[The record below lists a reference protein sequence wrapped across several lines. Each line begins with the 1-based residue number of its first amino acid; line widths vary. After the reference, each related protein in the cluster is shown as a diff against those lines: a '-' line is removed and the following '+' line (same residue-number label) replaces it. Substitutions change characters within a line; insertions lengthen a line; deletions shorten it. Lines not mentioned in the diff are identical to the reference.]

1 MPLLLYQLTQ
11 DTIAICRFSEI
22 PKDKPTSSA
31 PVIQHP
37 TLVDEP
43 AYTVKILQPAPSP
56 LSTNPKSTPAASVSA
71 TPRSEPTPAERTLS
85 VSEVTTL
92 FLKSLLQSAE
102 DFLGKKVD
110 GTVISVPAYFD
121 DAQRAALKK
130 AAEDAGVTV
139 LQLLD
144 EAGAA
149 AVATSDLSQPS
160 ATSEDRTQLIV
171 DLGASSLELSLTSM
185 REGLAYS
192 LASSSDPMFGP
203 GDLIDSKLI
212 KFFAKEFTKKT
223 KTPLTVSPASDPL
236 DKRAEAKLLLAVEH
250 TKRTLSASPGAATCS
265 VESLKDG
272 LDFTGSINR
281 MRFDMEVRSIYNAV
295 LDKAKELLSSA
306 GLDLYDIDEIVYIGG
321 SACLPGLDETLV
333 GGGFRED
340 VVTPFGAGTVVGGG
354 AGDPTTILARGCA
367 LQAQIIASLGE
378 DEAEVRK
385 AFIERDSSLRNAI
398 SITKTIGVLFP
409 EKQSGEGLGGQWI
422 SVLQKE
428 TAVPARRT
436 VGFEVDLG
444 EDNAKILGLEIWEV
458 KEGIKIDKV
467 KPPKLE
473 YEDEEEEEEEDIEV
487 KERVIEKET
496 VLGSLSLVVK
506 HTTKDSKG
514 KWKTKVEVQFLV
526 GIDGVV
532 EVDVWE
538 LGHKGEKVSVKLG
551 TP

>member
-11 DTIAICRFSEI
+11 DTIATSRFSEI

-149 AVATSDLSQPS
+149 AVATSDLSQPT

-532 EVDVWE
+532 EVDAWE

>member
-1 MPLLLYQLTQ
+1 M
-11 DTIAICRFSEI
+11 
-22 PKDKPTSSA
+22 
-31 PVIQHP
+31 
-37 TLVDEP
+37 
-43 AYTVKILQPAPSP
+43 
-56 LSTNPKSTPAASVSA
+56 
-71 TPRSEPTPAERTLS
+71 
-85 VSEVTTL
+85 SEVTTL

-149 AVATSDLSQPS
+149 AVATSDLSQPT

-203 GDLIDSKLI
+203 GDLIDSKLV

-532 EVDVWE
+532 EVDAWE

>member
-11 DTIAICRFSEI
+11 DTIATSRFSEI

-71 TPRSEPTPAERTLS
+71 TPRSEPIPAERTLS

-149 AVATSDLSQPS
+149 AVATSDLSQPT

-203 GDLIDSKLI
+203 GDLIDSKLV

-428 TAVPARRT
+428 TALPARRT

-526 GIDGVV
+526 GVDGVV
-532 EVDVWE
+532 EVDAWE